1 MIDKEAREAITI
13 LTNLVQILRVLIDDA
28 ASTAQVADITLA
40 DMINKLDKRLERGG
54 L

>member
-13 LTNLVQILRVLIDDA
+13 LTNLVQILRGLIDDA
-28 ASTAQVADITLA
+28 VNTAQVADITLA